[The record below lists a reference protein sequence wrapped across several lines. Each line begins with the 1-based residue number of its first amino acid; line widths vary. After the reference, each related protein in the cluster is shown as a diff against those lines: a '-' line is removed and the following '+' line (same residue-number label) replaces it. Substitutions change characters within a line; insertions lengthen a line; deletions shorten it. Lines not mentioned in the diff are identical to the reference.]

1 MLRNLEEHF
10 EGEED
15 GESVVDVAEDGVAD
29 AGGVDRVLGGQRDAA
44 GADDDHDERVERVR
58 RHHAVDVATRAARA
72 NTDRTTL
79 YLDSSNTVNRPVGR
93 IFCALY
99 SDAF

>member
-1 MLRNLEEHF
+1 VLRNLEEHF

-79 YLDSSNTVNRPVGR
+79 YLE
-93 IFCALY
+93 
-99 SDAF
+99 